1 MDRNGSK
8 AVLYQNLAIEPTVPR
23 DGSGK
28 QLFTYDKS
36 LSRLQK
42 AGYQRHL
49 RPAEAFSLLAG
60 SLESTLNGLTRTV
73 AEVQRKQLENE
84 VTLVAED
91 MLSSYGEWLSLA
103 MERKGDTLFC
113 HFDPQGLEWNG
124 STYVKTADWKS
135 TEQREF
141 SIAGKPSQKWIDLKE
156 FDDNLV
162 VALYG
167 RSWKDLPQKMKTGD
181 RRAQMYLPPEGV
193 LWPVARGNFYYSNFV
208 VSCYSYLWASRGG
221 SPRR

>member
-28 QLFTYDKS
+28 QLFTYDQS
-36 LSRLQK
+36 LARLRE
-42 AGYQRHL
+42 AGYERHL
-49 RPAEAFSLLAG
+49 RPAEAFGLLVG
-60 SLESTLNGLTRTV
+60 SFEMTLNGLTRT
-73 AEVQRKQLENE
+73 
-84 VTLVAED
+84 VAED

-103 MERKGDTLFC
+103 MERKGYTLVC

-141 SIAGKPSQKWIDLKE
+141 SIAGKPSQKWIDLNQ

-167 RSWKDLPQKMKTGD
+167 NSWKDLPQEMKTGY
-181 RRAQMYLPPEGV
+181 RRAQMYLPSEGV
-193 LWPVARGNFYYSNFV
+193 LWPVARGYFYGSVFSVN
-208 VSCYSYLWASRGG
+208 SYACNGGVSRGG
-221 SPRR
+221 SPST